1 MNLDLHEQL
10 RLVEKSIYNIK
21 IIKNPHIKVQLKVV
35 SIKGFL
41 ILYIE
46 NPSLKVQLVAV
57 IRGRTCYSI
66 YQKSII
72 GSSTCSRKA
81 IWNCY

>member
-46 NPSLKVQLVAV
+46 NPPFEVQLAAV
-57 IRGRTCYSI
+57 EDDMDLLSNILKI
-66 YQKSII
+66 HHWKF
-72 GSSTCSRKA
+72 
-81 IWNCY
+81 N